1 MGGIGKTLI
10 VLGLVLVAVGVVVS
24 LAPKLPWLGQ
34 FPGDI
39 LIKGKRF
46 TFYFPL
52 MTSILISV
60 IVSLVLYLFRR

>member
-1 MGGIGKTLI
+1 MDGIGKTLI
-10 VLGLVLVAVGVVVS
+10 FLGLVLVAVGTVVS
-24 LAPKLPWLGQ
+24 LAPKIPWLGQ
-34 FPGDI
+34 LPGDI
-39 LIKGKRF
+39 FIQRERF